1 MTLRCAAA
9 VAATLSLLGSASAA
23 DPSYTKDVK
32 PFLTKY
38 CSDCHSAKEAKA
50 GFNFDTFAGL
60 TKSGKKGAAVVP
72 EKPEKSLLV
81 LTMTGGAK
89 AMPPKKYEKK
99 PTKDEI
105 DLIREWIKAGAKD
118 DSKK

>member
-1 MTLRCAAA
+1 MPVRSLFAL
-9 VAATLSLLGSASAA
+9 VASFALIGSATAA

-38 CSDCHSAKEAKA
+38 CADCHTAKEAKA

-72 EKPEKSLLV
+72 EKPEKSLLL

-89 AMPPKKYEKK
+89 AMPPKKAANK
-99 PTKDEI
+99 PTKAEI
-105 DLIREWIKAGAKD
+105 DMIRDWIKSGAKD
-118 DSKK
+118 DSK